1 MIELLGPYLRKILNT
16 SPGEK
21 WFVEEAYTL
30 LTKEFLDA
38 VNVQRDSRAAIMCMA
53 ERTAQLY
60 TPTGLELTDG
70 HVLERNSQRV

>member
-1 MIELLGPYLRKILNT
+1 VIELLGPYLRKILNT

-38 VNVQRDSRAAIMCMA
+38 VNVQRDSRAVYC
-53 ERTAQLY
+53 
-60 TPTGLELTDG
+60 
-70 HVLERNSQRV
+70 V